1 VVDVAQQRTP
11 ATGVDRDSL
20 LTLVAHSTKRTPL
33 SEQIAKRLISLIG
46 QEGLQAG
53 DELPAEAKLAA
64 AFGVSRP
71 VIREALSHLAALR
84 MVKLTNGKPAKV
96 RPVTGDLLEV
106 YYEWAFRQDVRNVV
120 ELMELRLGIESVCA
134 ELAAQRA
141 AEAEIADLQAQ
152 AVRMRAALGDI
163 DAYVQLDAQL
173 HLSVVSMAGNTL
185 LQHLAE
191 SIRRPLTA
199 VIEAGIRPLM
209 ADPPRLEQIQHGHEL
224 IAATIGAREPAA
236 AYTAMHDHLEGALR
250 RLQTQAAADFTVPD
264 GA

>member
-1 VVDVAQQRTP
+1 VFDVAQMTP
-11 ATGVDRDSL
+11 AKPTDRDDL
-20 LTLVAHSTKRTPL
+20 LALVGSSTKRTPL

-64 AFGVSRP
+64 AFEVSRP

-96 RPVTGDLLEV
+96 LPVTADLLEV
-106 YYEWAFRQDVRNVV
+106 YYEWAFRQDVKNVV
-120 ELMELRLGIESVCA
+120 ELMELRLGIESICA
-134 ELAAQRA
+134 ELAAHRA
-141 AEAEIADLQAQ
+141 AEAEIADLRDQ
-152 AVRMRAALGDI
+152 AVHMRSALGDM

-173 HLSVVSMAGNTL
+173 HLTVVSMAGNTL

-209 ADPPRLEQIQHGHEL
+209 ADPPRLDQMQRGHEL
-224 IAATIGAREPAA
+224 IAETIGARDPAA
-236 AYTAMHDHLEGALR
+236 AYTAMHNHLEGALR
-250 RLQTQAAADFTVPD
+250 RLQTQAAADIALHGGF
-264 GA
+264 